1 MFNFSFFP
9 FFIHTMQTPADI
21 DFLAT
26 PHVGIDDWQYEMRRE
41 IQEIIVNFI
50 LIDRKKKKKKK
61 RRLI

>member
-1 MFNFSFFP
+1 
-9 FFIHTMQTPADI
+9 MQTPADI